1 MRSEF
6 DANQQMIEAIVAARA
21 KKLRSGVYK
30 KHHVMLKRSRVSA
43 YLVLAVAIAL
53 SIIGMIVIRQ

>member
-6 DANQQMIEAIVAARA
+6 EANHQIVEAIVAARA

-43 YLVLAVAIAL
+43 YLVLAAAIAL
-53 SIIGMIVIRQ
+53 SIIGLAVIR